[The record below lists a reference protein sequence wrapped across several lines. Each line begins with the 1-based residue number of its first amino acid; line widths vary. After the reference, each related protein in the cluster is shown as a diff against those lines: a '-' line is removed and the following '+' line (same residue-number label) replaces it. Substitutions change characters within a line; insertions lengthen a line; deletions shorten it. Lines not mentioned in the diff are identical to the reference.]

1 MESDLI
7 VPIYVDTNALLD
19 LLASIE
25 GGFSIVEKVTTRR
38 ITSTGSE
45 KSASGEAGA
54 EFGVPN
60 VLNLLKVKLGG
71 SLSSKKQ
78 QETGEEK
85 EAERYHTYGSLLFRL
100 RAFLDDK
107 GLIKRP
113 YESTEVWGTIVP
125 SDFVE
130 IHGLFR
136 PNPIVD
142 SLQRIDR
149 LLGLFEVLSSFIP
162 QVSSQSSGKK
172 GPKDEK
178 KQMKLFRQFLQGI
191 LADIETK
198 NTRVFVIDAAGP
210 NQFQVV
216 VLLFADYLRDRT
228 MAEIAYKEYRLLGKV
243 VRKIEQGSDETV
255 DLLRGTAL
263 GGVGR
268 ETLEQLWSA
277 LNQLEQMNLP
287 QVRSEVSGPAL
298 EIVPIAV
305 YI

>member
-1 MESDLI
+1 M
-7 VPIYVDTNALLD
+7 
-19 LLASIE
+19 
-25 GGFSIVEKVTTRR
+25 
-38 ITSTGSE
+38 
-45 KSASGEAGA
+45 
-54 EFGVPN
+54 
-60 VLNLLKVKLGG
+60 
-71 SLSSKKQ
+71 
-78 QETGEEK
+78 
-85 EAERYHTYGSLLFRL
+85 
-100 RAFLDDK
+100 
-107 GLIKRP
+107 
-113 YESTEVWGTIVP
+113 P

-149 LLGLFEVLSSFIP
+149 LLGIFEVLSGFIP

-172 GPKDEK
+172 GPQDEK

-191 LADIETK
+191 LADIEAK
-198 NTRVFVIDAAGP
+198 NTRVFVIDTAEP

-268 ETLEQLWSA
+268 ETLEQLTGVRA
-277 LNQLEQMNLP
+277 RVPFYLEG
-287 QVRSEVSGPAL
+287 V
-298 EIVPIAV
+298 AV
-305 YI
+305 